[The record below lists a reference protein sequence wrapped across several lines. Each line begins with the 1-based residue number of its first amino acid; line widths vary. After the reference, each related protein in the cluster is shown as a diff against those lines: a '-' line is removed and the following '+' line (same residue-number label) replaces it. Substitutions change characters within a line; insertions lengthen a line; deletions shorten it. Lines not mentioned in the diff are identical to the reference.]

1 MMSTV
6 RINVQ
11 WFFKCSTYQAEKQ
24 EFAFLKKLL
33 FPDAT
38 VHTVNSLY
46 CTVYM
51 QPFIN
56 IPVLEYNEYFA
67 TAFYLKSEYH
77 QT

>member
-1 MMSTV
+1 MFNLSSREARV
-6 RINVQ
+6 RL
-11 WFFKCSTYQAEKQ
+11 F
-24 EFAFLKKLL
+24 KKLL